1 MNGSVKY
8 IHCQDCS
15 EKIYV
20 ERHTPKYDTE
30 SDDRH
35 TGRRGWFDKMY
46 DVTGHLSRIP
56 PPPLLFAHPPP
67 SFAQPPTIVV
77 RPSLLPERHPTL
89 RELGKGVEVQSKLPY
104 PPLPAAPP
112 HTPHQTNERNPPILI
127 HTRTPFP
134 SLIHHRKNITPAL
147 QPHTSCQ
154 RGMTEAPRDAC

>member
-1 MNGSVKY
+1 MIDTPVDAGGSTRCTMSPVTCHASHLH
-8 IHCQDCS
+8 HCCLP
-15 EKIYV
+15 IPH
-20 ERHTPKYDTE
+20 RCLP
-30 SDDRH
+30 
-35 TGRRGWFDKMY
+35 
-46 DVTGHLSRIP
+46 IP
-56 PPPLLFAHPPP
+56 PPL
-67 SFAQPPTIVV
+67 FAQPPTIIV
-77 RPSLLPERHPTL
+77 RPSLLPELPERHPTL